1 MLGLPYSLK
10 TILHEM
16 RGLFIPIWLCLA
28 KIDEVEMFV
37 KARNFLILGLDRIGR
52 EVVLEPEQVEEQSS
66 PLPKEFLQRAEEG
79 LEKNLQLC
87 HKNAKTRLENMTPG
101 VYTTLRRR
109 KEDLPWLLFMRN

>member
-37 KARNFLILGLDRIGR
+37 KARYFLNLGLDIIGR
-52 EVVLEPEQVEEQSS
+52 IYQ
-66 PLPKEFLQRAEEG
+66 
-79 LEKNLQLC
+79 
-87 HKNAKTRLENMTPG
+87 
-101 VYTTLRRR
+101 
-109 KEDLPWLLFMRN
+109 

>member
-37 KARNFLILGLDRIGR
+37 KARNFLILGLDRIGSGDWF
-52 EVVLEPEQVEEQSS
+52 VV
-66 PLPKEFLQRAEEG
+66 KC
-79 LEKNLQLC
+79 NLC
-87 HKNAKTRLENMTPG
+87 RGEAKMASLGP
-101 VYTTLRRR
+101 
-109 KEDLPWLLFMRN
+109 EDL

>member
-37 KARNFLILGLDRIGR
+37 KAQYFLILGLDIIGK
-52 EVVLEPEQVEEQSS
+52 VDMITLLEDVE
-66 PLPKEFLQRAEEG
+66 FG
-79 LEKNLQLC
+79 
-87 HKNAKTRLENMTPG
+87 
-101 VYTTLRRR
+101 
-109 KEDLPWLLFMRN
+109 

>member
-52 EVVLEPEQVEEQSS
+52 E
-66 PLPKEFLQRAEEG
+66 FLKLNGQYLA
-79 LEKNLQLC
+79 
-87 HKNAKTRLENMTPG
+87 H
-101 VYTTLRRR
+101 
-109 KEDLPWLLFMRN
+109 

>member
-37 KARNFLILGLDRIGR
+37 KARNFLILGLDIIGR
-52 EVVLEPEQVEEQSS
+52 EPRALF
-66 PLPKEFLQRAEEG
+66 EFL
-79 LEKNLQLC
+79 
-87 HKNAKTRLENMTPG
+87 KNAAG
-101 VYTTLRRR
+101 C
-109 KEDLPWLLFMRN
+109 EDFF

>member
-1 MLGLPYSLK
+1 MLDLPYSLK

-52 EVVLEPEQVEEQSS
+52 GESVMSYPKPLSEKSLER
-66 PLPKEFLQRAEEG
+66 LYKESGLTKEARTFLHVFFA
-79 LEKNLQLC
+79 
-87 HKNAKTRLENMTPG
+87 A
-101 VYTTLRRR
+101 
-109 KEDLPWLLFMRN
+109 

>member
-37 KARNFLILGLDRIGR
+37 KARNFLILGLDRIGKEGR
-52 EVVLEPEQVEEQSS
+52 VIHEFVHFRRYALPAPFS
-66 PLPKEFLQRAEEG
+66 PKE
-79 LEKNLQLC
+79 K
-87 HKNAKTRLENMTPG
+87 
-101 VYTTLRRR
+101 Y
-109 KEDLPWLLFMRN
+109 

>member
-52 EVVLEPEQVEEQSS
+52 KKKILH
-66 PLPKEFLQRAEEG
+66 KLQKSINR
-79 LEKNLQLC
+79 
-87 HKNAKTRLENMTPG
+87 
-101 VYTTLRRR
+101 
-109 KEDLPWLLFMRN
+109 

>member
-52 EVVLEPEQVEEQSS
+52 KSIGEEHCKLDKKKMGNSRPVRS
-66 PLPKEFLQRAEEG
+66 LF
-79 LEKNLQLC
+79 
-87 HKNAKTRLENMTPG
+87 PG
-101 VYTTLRRR
+101 VSH
-109 KEDLPWLLFMRN
+109 DPAQPAAFAG